1 MNRKPDVLIV
11 GGGMITAD
19 QILPSIY
26 HLQRRGKVGDITVT
40 ARTAK
45 TIRALAENQT
55 LKEAFPQSG
64 FTAYPDYTKEGADIP
79 QPNLYKELLAKMTPH
94 HLVIVAVP
102 DQFHFDIIKASLE
115 ADQHVIA
122 VKPLVLRY
130 NEAKELE
137 ELARSKGLFL
147 GVEYHKRLDDRA
159 LMARQSYRAGQLGEF
174 RLAQA
179 RMLEPHFYVNSNFQ
193 NWCTCENSDMFTYVG
208 CHYVDQIHFITG
220 LLPVEVSV
228 YGIKDQYPNG
238 AEGYLW
244 TDGRVIWD
252 NGASLS
258 VINAMGYPDAAP
270 GGNMQGM
277 QMYCKGSEDACML
290 FHDDQ
295 YRGVKCS
302 YDAGAPGVSKVSQE
316 PSPDYMRLIY
326 RGGKHGLE
334 PVGYGYRSIE
344 QLVAAAA
351 RVEQVGDDLS
361 DRQTELKEID
371 DEGILATPANSAFN
385 ELVVEAGR
393 LSILNGG
400 HPACIEY
407 GENPRVYL
415 KKFKKLNKEEK

>member
-1 MNRKPDVLIV
+1 MNKKPDVLIV
-11 GGGMITAD
+11 GGGMITCD
-19 QILPSIY
+19 QILPSFY
-26 HLQRRGKVGDITVT
+26 HLQRSEAVGDIAVSALTGDVL
-40 ARTAK
+40 RT
-45 TIRALAENQT
+45 LAENPT
-55 LKEAFPQSG
+55 LKEAFPQSS
-64 FTAYPDYTKEGADIP
+64 FTAYPDFTKEGSDVP
-79 QPNLYKELLAKMTPH
+79 QPNLYKEVLAEMAPH
-94 HLVIVAVP
+94 NLVVVAVP
-102 DQFHFDIIKASLE
+102 DQLHYGIIKAALE
-115 ADQHVIA
+115 AGQHVIT
-122 VKPLVLRY
+122 VKPLVLSHG
-130 NEAKELE
+130 EAKELE
-137 ELARSKGLFL
+137 ELALGKGLFL
-147 GVEYHKRLDDRA
+147 GVEYHKRFDDRA
-159 LMARQSYRAGQLGEF
+159 LMARQSYRAGQLGDF

-228 YGIKDQYPNG
+228 YGIKDEYPNG

-244 TDGRVIWD
+244 TDGRVIWE

-302 YDAGAPGVSKVSQE
+302 FDAGAPGVDKVSQE
-316 PSPDYMRLIY
+316 PSPDYMKLVY
-326 RGGKHGLE
+326 RGGKHGME
-334 PVGYGYRSIE
+334 PVGYGFRSIE
-344 QLVAAAA
+344 QLVAGAA
-351 RVEQVGDDLS
+351 RVERVGDDLAA
-361 DRQTELKEID
+361 RQAELKEID

-385 ELVVEAGR
+385 ELVIEAGR

-407 GENPRVYL
+407 GDNPRVYL
-415 KKFKKLNKEEK
+415 KEFPSSK